1 MNYLNDIEQD
11 LNRLDALIY
20 MCMMAFGHDNDDG
33 IQSDMSN
40 NLYEY
45 AFVLND
51 VSAEIRDKLYKARS
65 ELKENP

>member
-1 MNYLNDIEQD
+1 MNYLNDMEQD

-20 MCMMAFGHDNDDG
+20 MCMMAFGHDTDE
-33 IQSDMSN
+33 ISSDMSN

-51 VSAEIRDKLYKARS
+51 VSAEIRDKLNKARS

>member
-1 MNYLNDIEQD
+1 MNYLNDMEQD

-20 MCMMAFGHDNDDG
+20 MCMMAFGHDNGD
-33 IQSDMSN
+33 IPSDMSN

-51 VSAEIRDKLYKARS
+51 VSAEIRNKLNKARS